1 MTSMKQLKKVV
12 VISSLDSNTQNY
24 FMGNWM
30 GLGRER
36 GSKLSFFLA
45 LIGGKRHSILIYSGT
60 ERAQV
65 LIASLSLAL
74 IQLSHQLNRTLQ
86 AVLKSQ
92 SNL

>member
-1 MTSMKQLKKVV
+1 ML
-12 VISSLDSNTQNY
+12 
-24 FMGNWM
+24 
-30 GLGRER
+30 
-36 GSKLSFFLA
+36 FFLA
-45 LIGGKRHSILIYSGT
+45 VIGGKRHSILIYSGT